1 VKRVLVVDDD
11 RAFLAL
17 MRDWLISAGHSVVAL
32 SDFYAA
38 KNYLAFNRPDVLVA
52 DVRIGANNGLQLLS
66 FMKHDAPDVLAI
78 CVTGFD
84 DPVLRAEASRIGA
97 HYVLKPLHAKDLL
110 TLLE

>member
-17 MRDWLISAGHSVVAL
+17 MRDWLASAGHSVVAL

-38 KNYLAFNRPDVLVA
+38 KNYLACNRPEAIVA
-52 DVRIGANNGLQLLS
+52 DVRIGAHNGLQLLA
-66 FMKHDAPDVLAI
+66 FTKHDAPDVVAV

-84 DPVLRAEASRIGA
+84 DQVLRAEAARIGA
-97 HYVLKPLHAKDLL
+97 HYVLKPLTSRDLL
-110 TLLE
+110 ALLE